1 MFDGG
6 GDGHGMSDD
15 DFFITSQVAAN
26 GERVKVIND
35 PIHSHLELRSHV
47 LEVLDTPAVQRM
59 RDLKQ
64 LGGTYLVYP
73 GASHNRFEHAV
84 GVSHLSG
91 SFVHSLFRNPRDPD
105 ASALFE
111 NERHFEDS
119 MKLVEVAGLCHDL
132 GHGPFSHMFDHVFL
146 PRVTRHGTSFASHPH
161 AEHEKRSVML
171 FEHLVEEGNLDWDRE
186 RIRHIGHMIAGDR
199 PQRHDASSLSPRF
212 LYEIVA
218 NEQHGIDT
226 DKWDYLSRDVY
237 NLGLPGSGFDHRR
250 LMKFAK
256 VNGDSIT
263 FHRKE
268 IFNVYHLFLTRFQL
282 HRTVYNH
289 RAALSIDSMITDAFM
304 HADQTLEIS
313 DAIFDAPSFM
323 RLTDSLLYQIE
334 HSKDQRLASA
344 RSIVDR
350 IRRRKLYR
358 FVDECLLPEGSKRRV
373 TEQEITTSQDSGKWG
388 INLRPEDIVISN
400 VALNFGRKDQNPVE
414 NVLFF
419 KDWEDTNP
427 VHMPSSKVSY
437 VLPTAFE
444 ERITRLYLRRRF
456 ESPADEQRAVGAARD
471 AFRRCMHRL
480 DLGSPLPPAGVSG
493 RPRDGG
499 VQKDAGNGMRRQQH
513 DLSDTRS
520 DTESDVVVREGVR
533 PLVDQDRENG
543 ADVPRLKRPR
553 PAG

>member
-1 MFDGG
+1 MN
-6 GDGHGMSDD
+6 DD
-15 DFFITSQVAAN
+15 DFFITSQVNSAS

-35 PIHSHLELRSHV
+35 PIHSHIELRSHV

-73 GASHNRFEHAV
+73 GASHNRFEHSV

-91 SFVHSLFRNPRDPD
+91 SFVHGLYRNARDPD
-105 ASALFE
+105 AAALFD
-111 NERHFEDS
+111 NERHFQDAV
-119 MKLVEVAGLCHDL
+119 KLVEVAGLCHDL

-146 PRVTRHGTSFASHPH
+146 PSVTRHGAAFASHPH
-161 AEHEKRSVML
+161 MEHENRSVML
-171 FEHLVEEGNLDWDRE
+171 FEHLVDEGNLDWDRE
-186 RIRHIGHMIAGDR
+186 RIRHIGHMIAGGR
-199 PQRHDASSLSPRF
+199 PNRLDASSLTPRF

-256 VNGDSIT
+256 VSGDSIA

-289 RAALSIDSMITDAFM
+289 RAALSIDAMITDAFLL
-304 HADQTLEIS
+304 ADQTLQIS
-313 DAIFDAPSFM
+313 DAILDAPSFM
-323 RLTDSLLYQIE
+323 RLTDSVLYRIE
-334 HSKDQRLASA
+334 HSTDSSLMSA

-358 FVDECLLPEGSKRRV
+358 FVDECLLPEGSRRRV
-373 TEQEITTSQDSGKWG
+373 TEQDITTSQNAGRWG
-388 INLRPEDIVISN
+388 VDLRPEDIVISN
-400 VALNFGRKDQNPVE
+400 VALNFGRKDKNPVE
-414 NVLFF
+414 SVLFF

-427 VHMPSSKVSY
+427 VHIPSSKVSY

-444 ERITRLYLRRRF
+444 ERITRVYLRRQF
-456 ESPADEQRAVGAARD
+456 DSSADEQQAVGAARD

-480 DLGSPLPPAGVSG
+480 NLGSPLPPSG
-493 RPRDGG
+493 AMGRLPAVASSQRGA
-499 VQKDAGNGMRRQQH
+499 KNGIREAQH
-513 DLSDTRS
+513 DLVCPDSDS
-520 DTESDVVVREGVR
+520 GSDVVGVEDDSISMDK
-533 PLVDQDRENG
+533 DQVIIKETH
-543 ADVPRLKRPR
+543 PRKRSR
-553 PAG
+553 SDSAS